1 MKSKLI
7 RKFALLLALITFMT
21 QVLHFPVKAAEISG
35 GEIID
40 IEREAESGSIAGTE
54 ATIETDIAMDIETET
69 MTDTESITSTE
80 AETGIQT
87 EEMEHLEE
95 NKGASL
101 SGISFS
107 VTDIR
112 DSSKTKVLNTD
123 DGKQAVYLFGDLKD
137 EKTFFSIE
145 ELLKSFEYFDKSKL
159 SVFVFSVSSIDSDTL
174 SSLNALEIP
183 DDIMIGNGI
192 E

>member
-87 EEMEHLEE
+87 EEMEAETENVTVDETETTSEVETMTEEDAEHLEE
-95 NKGASL
+95 NKGVKYRRWET
-101 SGISFS
+101 G
-107 VTDIR
+107 
-112 DSSKTKVLNTD
+112 
-123 DGKQAVYLFGDLKD
+123 GLFVWR
-137 EKTFFSIE
+137 S
-145 ELLKSFEYFDKSKL
+145 
-159 SVFVFSVSSIDSDTL
+159 
-174 SSLNALEIP
+174 
-183 DDIMIGNGI
+183 
-192 E
+192 